1 VIYHTMAKPFPPTHQ
16 GSPAEKATIAQRL
29 SQARHD
35 LRNPLSGILGFS
47 EILIEEAR
55 DARDER
61 WLREFEWINQAASEI
76 LTTINENANLETLTA
91 GARPFEK
98 LHQTIATLSP
108 RIAETAERVA
118 HQLRDGDPETFNED
132 LRRIAISAR
141 QIPGLAQHL
150 LPDSLVDDVRSR
162 GQGIPDELHGT
173 IADRRVSAAHEG
185 VRHAAP
191 AESRK
196 GTTKVADKPEQERAM
211 PSGALLIVDDS
222 EANRVLLSRT
232 LMRQGYHVTTAN
244 EGRQALDL
252 LRSQQFDA
260 VLLDIVMPEIDGYEV
275 LTQMKGDEYLRHVP
289 VIMISGLD
297 DLTSLVRCIEG
308 GADDYLTKPFDPVL
322 LRARIGACLEKKR
335 FHDKEQAL
343 LRRLQEE
350 QAKSETLLLNV
361 LPRAIAE
368 RLKQG
373 ENTIVDSFADVSV
386 LFADL
391 VGFSALFDEMSPGH
405 VVNLLN
411 EIFSAFDLLAQER
424 GLEKIK
430 TIGDAYMVV
439 GGLPVPLPSHAEEIA
454 ELALNMQQHLRE
466 FNATNHTQMRLRIG
480 IDTGPCVAGII
491 GRNKFIYDLWGDS
504 VNTASRME
512 SQGEPDRIQV
522 TRATRDRLN
531 DNYFFDEPGV
541 LDIKGKGAM
550 PVFWLSG
557 RRG

>member
-1 VIYHTMAKPFPPTHQ
+1 MNPLAKQTSVTRQ
-16 GSPAEKATIAQRL
+16 GTLAQEATLAERL

-47 EILIEEAR
+47 EILIEEAH
-55 DARDER
+55 DVGDER
-61 WLREFEWINQAASEI
+61 WVCEFEWINHAASEI
-76 LTTINENANLETLTA
+76 LKAINEHANLENLATGDESL
-91 GARPFEK
+91 EK
-98 LHQTIATLSP
+98 LHSAIATLSP
-108 RIAETAERVA
+108 KIVDTAELIA
-118 HQLRDGDPETFNED
+118 DQLGEGERETFKDD
-132 LRRIAISAR
+132 LRRIATSAR
-141 QIPGLAQHL
+141 QIPELAKHL
-150 LPDSLVDDVRSR
+150 LPESLVDDVRTR
-162 GQGIPDELHGT
+162 PQGMPDELGEVALNHAVAPTPVGLDVEQHPEMPKSET
-173 IADRRVSAAHEG
+173 AEEAQEEG
-185 VRHAAP
+185 AFR
-191 AESRK
+191 
-196 GTTKVADKPEQERAM
+196 
-211 PSGALLIVDDS
+211 SGALLIVDDS
-222 EANRVLLSRT
+222 ESNRILLSRT
-232 LMRQGYHVTTAN
+232 LKRQGYQVTTAE

-252 LRSQQFDA
+252 LHSRQFDA

-275 LTQMKGDEYLRHVP
+275 LTQMKRDKNLRHIP
-289 VIMISGLD
+289 VIMISALD
-297 DLTSLVRCIEG
+297 DLTSLVRCIES

-322 LRARIGACLEKKR
+322 LRARIGASLEKKR

-343 LRRLQEE
+343 LQRLKEE

-391 VGFSALFDEMSPGH
+391 VGFSSLFKEMSPGH

-439 GGLPVPLPSHAEEIA
+439 GGLPVPLTSHAEAIA
-454 ELALNMQQHLRE
+454 ELALNMRRHIQE
-466 FNATNHTQMRLRIG
+466 FNTRYDTHMRLRIG
-480 IDTGPCVAGII
+480 IDTGSCVAGII

-512 SQGEPDRIQV
+512 SQGEPDCIQV
-522 TRATRDRLN
+522 TQATRDRLQ
-531 DNYFFDEPGV
+531 DNYIFDDRGL
-541 LDIKGKGAM
+541 LDVKGKGAM
-550 PVFWLSG
+550 SVYWLRG